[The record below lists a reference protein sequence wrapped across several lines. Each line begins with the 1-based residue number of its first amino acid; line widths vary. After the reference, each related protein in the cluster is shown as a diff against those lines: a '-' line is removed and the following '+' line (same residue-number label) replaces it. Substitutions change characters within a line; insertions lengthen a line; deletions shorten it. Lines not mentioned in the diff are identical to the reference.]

1 MKQEFLYPKRVIIE
15 TSRWNTEITIQDT
28 FGEFHTFIV
37 SADAALTEGDGIY
50 FGTKK
55 EYDEDMNRLIFNE
68 NYSQKLLCQ

>member
-1 MKQEFLYPKRVIIE
+1 MRRPLAVEIFN
-15 TSRWNTEITIQDT
+15 SRWEVTIIVTYEDSV
-28 FGEFHTFIV
+28 ETFIA
-37 SADAALTEGDGIY
+37 SADSGLTEGDGIY